1 MVGPDRESGG
11 SAAPAAAPL
20 SERDWE
26 RVRGA
31 LDGHVHA
38 APSLAPRWGDDRA
51 LARAALAAG
60 MAGFVLKAHE
70 GDSAAR
76 ADLLRR
82 EFPGLAVVG
91 GLVLNPPAGGLNPA
105 AVETTLRL
113 GGRVVWLPTM
123 FSRAHVDHVG
133 DTSGI
138 PGTGRVPG
146 RDPVALVDETGRP
159 LAALEEILALV
170 RQYDAVLATGHVAG
184 AELEAA
190 IRAGRQAGVRIV
202 VTHPE
207 YHVPNL
213 SPAAQRE
220 LAEAGVWLEKCYL
233 TTFPGQGAGDL
244 VDMAARIRTIGPERI
259 VLVTDFGQAP
269 RGSPVE
275 GLARFLKAL
284 AEAGV
289 PEAWIRRMAQ
299 DNPRELFRAAP

>member
-1 MVGPDRESGG
+1 MVGPQSSKPEG
-11 SAAPAAAPL
+11 PAL
-20 SERDWE
+20 SERDWD

-38 APSLAPRWGDDRA
+38 APSLAPRWGDDRM

-82 EFPGLAVVG
+82 EFSGLAVVG
-91 GLVLNPPAGGLNPA
+91 GVVLNPPVGGLNPA

-123 FSRAHVDHVG
+123 FSRAHVEHVG
-133 DTSGI
+133 DSSGI

-146 RDPVALVDETGRP
+146 RDPVALLDERGRLVP
-159 LAALEEILALV
+159 QMADILALI
-170 RQYDAVLATGHVAG
+170 RQYDAVLATGHVGG

-190 IRAGRQAGVRIV
+190 VDAALKAGVRVV

-213 SPAAQRE
+213 SAAAQRE

-233 TTFPGQGAGDL
+233 TTFAGHGAGD
-244 VDMAARIRTIGPERI
+244 VADMAARIRAIGPGRI
-259 VLVTDFGQAP
+259 VLVTDFGQAM

-275 GLARFLKAL
+275 GLAMFLRAL

-289 PEAWIRRMAQ
+289 PEDWIRRMAR
-299 DNPRELFRAAP
+299 DNPRELFRAAR

>member
-1 MVGPDRESGG
+1 MVGEEASPSL
-11 SAAPAAAPL
+11 PTL
-20 SERDWE
+20 SDRDWE

-38 APSLAPRWGDDRA
+38 APSLAPRWGDDRE
-51 LARAALAAG
+51 LAQAARAAG

-82 EFPGLAVVG
+82 EFPGLGVLG
-91 GLVLNPPAGGLNPA
+91 GVVLNPPVGGLNPA

-123 FSRAHVDHVG
+123 FARAHVEHVG

-159 LAALEEILALV
+159 VPALREILDLI

-190 IRAGRQAGVRIV
+190 VRAGREAGVRIV

-213 SPAAQRE
+213 SAAAQRE
-220 LAEAGVWLEKCYL
+220 LAQAGVWLEKCYL

-244 VDMAARIRTIGPERI
+244 ADMAARIAHIGPERL

-275 GLARFLKAL
+275 GLARFLKGL

-289 PEAWIRRMAQ
+289 PEAWIARMAR
-299 DNPRELFRAAP
+299 DNPRELFATDR